1 MVGHS
6 AVQGRRV
13 VTQFRS
19 EIIQRIGRVR
29 AELDAARAAGEEYLV
44 EVHLG
49 ELESLARLAAEH
61 DIHIGDAVVEEP
73 AA

>member
-1 MVGHS
+1 M
-6 AVQGRRV
+6 
-13 VTQFRS
+13 TQFRN
-19 EIIQRIGRVR
+19 EIMHRIAHVR
-29 AELDAARAAGEEYLV
+29 AQLDAARAAGEDYLV

-61 DIHIGDAVVEEP
+61 DVHVGDAVVEEP